1 MKKRI
6 LSAVLVSGVTLSAA
20 ASVHAEDYDSQIA
33 AADNAISNLASQ
45 QETAQAQVA
54 TIQSQV
60 STLRTQKS
68 ELETKNAELEKV
80 SADLESEIQE
90 LSSKI
95 VARQDSLAKQARSAQ
110 QNNTATS
117 YINSILNSK
126 SISEAIT
133 RITAISKV
141 VTANNDMLTKQESDQ
156 KELAAKQEQNQA
168 AINEIATNKAEL
180 ETTEAGLTTQQAEL
194 EAAQVTLA
202 AELATAQDEKTSLVS
217 AKSTAEAVAAST
229 AASVAQSQA
238 IAESEAAA
246 QAVAS
251 SEAAAF
257 VAQSEAAATSEA
269 VAQPSEATVSEP
281 ATASEAVQEPVSSET
296 SETTQEPTVATS
308 EATQE
313 PEAQPESAA
322 PAASEAPAPASEAPA
337 ATSEAP
343 ASQAPA
349 AETPKVSAASTPN
362 TYPVGQC
369 TWGAKSLA
377 SWVGNYWGNAKNWI
391 ASAQAAGHSVGTTP
405 VAGAIAVWPN
415 DGGGYGHV
423 AYVTSASGAN
433 SIQVMESN
441 YAGNMSI
448 GNYRGTFDPTSSAH
462 GGSVYYIYP

>member
-180 ETTEAGLTTQQAEL
+180 E
-194 EAAQVTLA
+194 AAQVALA

-269 VAQPSEATVSEP
+269 VAQPSEATVSEI

-349 AETPKVSAASTPN
+349 ASEAPAPAAETPKVSATSTPN

>member
-194 EAAQVTLA
+194 EAAQVALA

-257 VAQSEAAATSEA
+257 VAQSEAAVT
-269 VAQPSEATVSEP
+269 SEATVSET

-322 PAASEAPAPASEAPA
+322 PAASEAPASQAPAASEAP
-337 ATSEAP
+337 
-343 ASQAPA
+343 APA
-349 AETPKVSAASTPN
+349 AETPKVSATSTPN